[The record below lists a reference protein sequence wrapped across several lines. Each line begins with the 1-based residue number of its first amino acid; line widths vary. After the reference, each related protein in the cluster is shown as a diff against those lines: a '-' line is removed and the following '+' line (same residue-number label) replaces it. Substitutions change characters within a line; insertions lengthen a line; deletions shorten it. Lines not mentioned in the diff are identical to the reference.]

1 MKERELKMLKLG
13 KNKTE
18 KTESRRRIS
27 NPAAAARRQKKKEE
41 KAEKRRQKK
50 HEKEIKKAKK
60 LNEKLHKK
68 EVERLNRR
76 LRPVSRKTFNALGI
90 VAFDT
95 EAGTIRKTEDHWIK
109 TYKIEGMN
117 EENRCH
123 FIDELTRFLSIRARI
138 TSNFNISE
146 SGKLI
151 RTDYITFFVKGEAYE
166 NIKNQIDVE
175 VKMLSNIF
183 PEINFV
189 EVSLNCFMNQ
199 IRRNF
204 LYEGEEV
211 DFELLTKRNTNW
223 KLDAFGDI
231 VVKDDYFKTN
241 DRMGACLQVIQYPG
255 EINDDLL
262 RELLKIN
269 KPIMFV
275 TDIHPVDDVTND
287 DYKRVIERRF
297 NQELEGFENCFINV
311 GFTVVIVTDTLE
323 QNVEVIDS
331 IEELFSRMDMV
342 ISPVYGNTADVL
354 ESSFS
359 YGIRDYHSMRNIPVD
374 QVKKLVV

>member
-1 MKERELKMLKLG
+1 
-13 KNKTE
+13 
-18 KTESRRRIS
+18 
-27 NPAAAARRQKKKEE
+27 
-41 KAEKRRQKK
+41 
-50 HEKEIKKAKK
+50 
-60 LNEKLHKK
+60 
-68 EVERLNRR
+68 
-76 LRPVSRKTFNALGI
+76 
-90 VAFDT
+90 
-95 EAGTIRKTEDHWIK
+95 
-109 TYKIEGMN
+109 
-117 EENRCH
+117 
-123 FIDELTRFLSIRARI
+123 
-138 TSNFNISE
+138 
-146 SGKLI
+146 
-151 RTDYITFFVKGEAYE
+151 
-166 NIKNQIDVE
+166 
-175 VKMLSNIF
+175 
-183 PEINFV
+183 
-189 EVSLNCFMNQ
+189 
-199 IRRNF
+199 
-204 LYEGEEV
+204 
-211 DFELLTKRNTNW
+211 
-223 KLDAFGDI
+223 
-231 VVKDDYFKTN
+231 
-241 DRMGACLQVIQYPG
+241 MGACLQVIQYPG